1 MDFAPSQREPRRR
14 SDRGG
19 GPPGDRARSTASST
33 VASTQTSVSDLE
45 VISACLALA
54 QVLDQP
60 GFGEGGI
67 ACFVDKRRGR
77 AKRGQRRHQLQ
88 QLEIEAFAGMV
99 ICPCMSD
106 CLVG

>member
-1 MDFAPSQREPRRR
+1 
-14 SDRGG
+14 
-19 GPPGDRARSTASST
+19 
-33 VASTQTSVSDLE
+33 
-45 VISACLALA
+45 
-54 QVLDQP
+54 VLDQP

-99 ICPCMSD
+99 ICPCVSD